1 MNYIQQAYKGE
12 NDWWRYFVSNMILL
26 APFAL
31 NILAYIFMP
40 ELFDA
45 AYEDMQNVE
54 GDKNFLLAINLIP
67 FVFLLLLLIVF
78 VKFIHQRSFTSLVTS
93 RERIDW
99 SRFFYAFFLWGIV
112 SSVIIAVGIW
122 LSPDNFIWNFKPAP
136 FFTLVIVSLL
146 LIPLQTSFEEL
157 FFRGYLMQG
166 LGILFK
172 NRWAPLFITSIFFG
186 TMHWFNPEIEK
197 IGDIALI
204 FYIGTGFLFGITTLM
219 DEGTELALGMHA
231 INNILAAVLVTT
243 DWTVFQ
249 TDAMFID
256 VSEPSVGWEMFFPV
270 LVVYPLILFI
280 LSKKYGWKNWKHKL
294 FGRIEKPT
302 EVEELGVS

>member
-12 NDWWRYFVSNMILL
+12 NDWWRYFVSNMVLL
-26 APFAL
+26 APFAI
-31 NILAYIFMP
+31 NIAIFIFMP
-40 ELFDA
+40 EFFDA

-99 SRFFYAFFLWGIV
+99 SRFFYAFFLWGLI
-112 SSVIIAVGIW
+112 SAAIIAVGIW
-122 LSPDNFIWNFKPAP
+122 LAPDNFIWNFKPAP

-270 LVVYPLILFI
+270 LVIYPLILFI

>member
-12 NDWWRYFVSNMILL
+12 NDWWRYFVSCIVLF

-40 ELFDA
+40 ELFDT
-45 AYEDMQNVE
+45 AYEDMQNIE
-54 GDKNFLLAINLIP
+54 GDKNFFLVINLIP

-78 VKFIHQRSFTSLVTS
+78 VKFIHQRRFTSLVTS
-93 RERIDW
+93 RDRIDW
-99 SRFFYAFFLWGIV
+99 SRFFYAFFLWGLI
-112 SSVIIAVGIW
+112 SAVIIAVGIW
-122 LSPDNFIWNFKPAP
+122 LAPDNFIWNFKPAP

-166 LGILFK
+166 IGILVK
-172 NRWAPLFITSIFFG
+172 NRWMPLIVTSVLFG
-186 TMHWFNPEIEK
+186 SMHWFNPEIEK
-197 IGDIALI
+197 IGDIALV

-231 INNILAAVLVTT
+231 VNNILAAVLVTT

-249 TDAMFID
+249 TEAMFVD

-270 LVVYPLILFI
+270 LVIYPLVLVI
-280 LSKKYGWKNWKHKL
+280 LSKKYGWKNWKSKL
-294 FGRIEKPT
+294 FGSIEKPT
-302 EVEELGVS
+302 EIEELGMS

>member
-1 MNYIQQAYKGE
+1 MNFIQQAYKGA
-12 NDWWRYFVSNMILL
+12 NDWWRYLVSNMVLL

-31 NILAYIFMP
+31 NIVVYIFMP
-40 ELFDA
+40 ELFDT
-45 AYEDMQNVE
+45 AYDDMQNIE
-54 GDKNFLLAINLIP
+54 GDKNFFLAINLIP

-78 VKFIHQRSFTSLVTS
+78 VKFIHQRSITSLVTS
-93 RERIDW
+93 RKKIDW
-99 SRFFYAFFLWGIV
+99 SRFFYGFIVWGSISAIIV
-112 SSVIIAVGIW
+112 LIGIW
-122 LSPDNFIWNFKPAP
+122 LAPDNFIWNFKPGA
-136 FFTLVIVSLL
+136 FFTLVLVSLL
-146 LIPLQTSFEEL
+146 FIPLQTSFEEL

-186 TMHWFNPEIEK
+186 TMHWFNPEIDK
-197 IGDIALI
+197 IGDIALV

-249 TDAMFID
+249 TDALYID

-270 LVVYPLILFI
+270 LVVYPIILFI
-280 LSKKYGWKNWKHKL
+280 LSRKYGWTNWKEKL
-294 FGRIEKPT
+294 FGKIEKPMSI
-302 EVEELGVS
+302 EDGGIS